1 MFGVLGHNLIVVAF
15 TRGDADVIQQEIA
28 AMPRS
33 EHRSAL
39 RDVYWEAM
47 GEYEGP
53 RAWAMASNQTDEDDR
68 AAAELHLMSGW
79 ANADFSGSFDWA
91 IGLSSEARRDAA
103 LGAVIQS
110 WGRGARSSEVAEII
124 ARLPDDLGEKTV
136 LGMARQF
143 ANLDPVAT
151 MKWAETIA
159 NSSLREEMQQRVIKS
174 WTTQQPEEA
183 REYIRSLADL
193 NIRGALLWSYLFARF
208 DNHTLTMSDLDEILT
223 GFSKS
228 WKVYLLK
235 RLVVAIVDP
244 STGADAFIRR
254 TDFAT
259 KVEARSDLSDSDKMD
274 ILAPLGGR

>member
-1 MFGVLGHNLIVVAF
+1 
-15 TRGDADVIQQEIA
+15 
-28 AMPRS
+28 MPRS